1 MIFVSADVESKGVRI
16 LKPSTIM
23 IKNVGTDIAR
33 LFLMPE
39 DSNTVTADDCYST
52 CEYWNLSVSYLRGPI

>member
-1 MIFVSADVESKGVRI
+1 MIFVSADMESEGARI
-16 LKPSTIM
+16 LKLSMIM

-39 DSNTVTADDCYST
+39 DSNILTADDCYSIR
-52 CEYWNLSVSYLRGPI
+52 EY